1 MSSVL
6 LVAHH
11 ERVEAGS
18 LARTA
23 AAWLSERGHEALVT
37 KVDGAA
43 HGLLEHLNVA
53 RAEMIAKADL
63 VVSLGGD
70 GTMLRAVQLLQ
81 GAPVPVIGVNVG
93 LLGYLTEVEPDGLSA
108 ALERW
113 FAGPQAGQWEIDER
127 MLVDVSLTRADGTP
141 AGCWTALNEGVVEKL
156 ESGHTVRL
164 QVSID
169 GTPFTSYAA
178 DGLILS
184 TPTGSTAYSL
194 SARGPVLSPRLR
206 ALLLTPVSP
215 HMLFDRSLVLDP
227 SEALEVEVIGHRA
240 AALSIDGQPAATLGE
255 GDKVAVSPSA
265 KVARFVRFGG
275 RRFHQILKAKFGLT
289 DR

>member
-1 MSSVL
+1 
-6 LVAHH
+6 
-11 ERVEAGS
+11 
-18 LARTA
+18 
-23 AAWLSERGHEALVT
+23 
-37 KVDGAA
+37 
-43 HGLLEHLNVA
+43 
-53 RAEMIAKADL
+53 
-63 VVSLGGD
+63 
-70 GTMLRAVQLLQ
+70 
-81 GAPVPVIGVNVG
+81 
-93 LLGYLTEVEPDGLSA
+93 
-108 ALERW
+108 
-113 FAGPQAGQWEIDER
+113 
-127 MLVDVSLTRADGTP
+127 MLVDVALTRADGTA
-141 AGCWTALNEGVVEKL
+141 AGRWTALNEGVVEKL

-169 GTPFTSYAA
+169 GAPFTSYAA

-227 SEALEVEVIGHRA
+227 TEALEVEVIGHRP
-240 AALSIDGQPAATLGE
+240 AALSIDGQPAATLGQ
-255 GDKVAVSPSA
+255 GDKVTVSPSA
-265 KVARFVRFGG
+265 NVARFVRFEG